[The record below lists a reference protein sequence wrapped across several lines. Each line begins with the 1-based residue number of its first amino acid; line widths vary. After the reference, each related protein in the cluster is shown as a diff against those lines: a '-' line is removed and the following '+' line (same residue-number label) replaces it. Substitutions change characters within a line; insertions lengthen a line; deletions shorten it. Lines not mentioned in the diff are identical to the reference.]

1 VTGRHRSPGS
11 YNEKFFPKTMQSPPG
26 LPYLRELIL
35 FLALAGVVIPL
46 LQRLRVSQVLGFLVL
61 GTIVGPFGLGRLG
74 TEHQWLAY
82 FTITSTEPVR
92 ALAEFGVI
100 FLLFLIGLELSTDR
114 LWSLRRWVF
123 VGGGLQVVVSAAIIA
138 PIAWIFG
145 NSWEVSLVLG
155 IVLAFSSTAIVM
167 QTLAEHRELASP
179 VGRSSFAV
187 LLFQDLAVVPLL
199 VLIAIA
205 GDSEGRS
212 FLDLLGIAFSKAA
225 LGVGGILLAGRFL
238 LRPLFH
244 QVSRLR
250 QADAF
255 VAFTL
260 LAIIGTAAI
269 SWSAGL
275 SMALGAFLAG
285 LLLADTEYRHEIEI
299 TIEPF
304 KGLLMGL
311 FFMSVGM
318 GIDVHA
324 FLLNPIWIIASV
336 LGLLAIKG
344 FVVGL
349 LFSLLGLSRRQAV
362 EGALLLGQGG
372 EFAFIIVGTG
382 MIQGFVP
389 EAVGHF
395 MLLVVGISMLLT
407 PFFAQ
412 AGRAIGRRMGRHD
425 EHRMSPAAAENE
437 LRSMSGHV
445 IIAGFGRVGQLLGQ
459 VLDSQKVP
467 FVAID
472 NDSRLV
478 TKFRS
483 DGVPV
488 YFGDASR
495 AEILRKLGAERAE
508 ALVVTLDHPQAAG
521 HAVRAVRRE
530 FPELPIFVRAR
541 DERHALALKGD
552 GATIAIPETLE
563 ASLQLAGYVL
573 ERLGMPDDVLS
584 RLIQEQND
592 RHLRAQRRREA

>member
-1 VTGRHRSPGS
+1 
-11 YNEKFFPKTMQSPPG
+11 MQSHQG

-35 FLALAGVVIPL
+35 FLALAGIVIPL
-46 LQRLRVSQVLGFLVL
+46 LQRLRLSQVLGFLVL

-74 TEHQWLAY
+74 AEHQWLSY

-123 VGGGLQVVVSAAIIA
+123 VGGGLQVALSAAIIA

-167 QTLAEHRELASP
+167 QILAEHRELASP

-199 VLIAIA
+199 VLIAFA

-212 FLDLLGIAFSKAA
+212 FLGLLGIAFGKAA
-225 LGVGGILLAGRFL
+225 VGVGGILLAGRFL
-238 LRPLFH
+238 LRPLFQ

-250 QADAF
+250 QADTF

-324 FLLNPIWIIASV
+324 FVRDPVWIIASV

-344 FVVGL
+344 AVVGL
-349 LFSLLGLSRRQAV
+349 LFNVLGLPGRQAV

-372 EFAFIIVGTG
+372 EFAFIIVGMG
-382 MIQGFVP
+382 MIQGFLP
-389 EAVGHF
+389 EPVGQF

-407 PFFAQ
+407 PVFAS
-412 AGRAIGRRMGRHD
+412 AGRVVARRLGRRH
-425 EHRMSPAAAENE
+425 EHRMSPDAAEKD
-437 LRSMSGHV
+437 LRSLAGHV

-467 FVAID
+467 YVAID

-478 TKFRS
+478 TKCRT
-483 DGVPV
+483 DRAPV

-541 DERHALALKGD
+541 DERHAQALKGA

-573 ERLGMPDDVLS
+573 ERLGMPEDVLS
-584 RLIQEQND
+584 RIIQEQND
-592 RHLRAQRRREA
+592 RHLRSQRIGER

>member
-1 VTGRHRSPGS
+1 
-11 YNEKFFPKTMQSPPG
+11 MQTHQG

-35 FLALAGVVIPL
+35 FLALAGIVIPL
-46 LQRLRVSQVLGFLVL
+46 LQRLRLSQVLGFLVL

-74 TEHQWLAY
+74 AEHRWLSF
-82 FTITSTEPVR
+82 FTITSAEPVR

-123 VGGGLQVVVSAAIIA
+123 VGGGLQVALSAVIIA

-145 NSWEVSLVLG
+145 NTWEVSLVLG
-155 IVLAFSSTAIVM
+155 IVLSFSSTAIVM
-167 QTLAEHRELASP
+167 QILAEQRELASP
-179 VGRSSFAV
+179 VGRSGFAV

-199 VLIAIA
+199 VLIALA
-205 GDSEGRS
+205 GESGERS
-212 FLDLLGIAFSKAA
+212 FLSLLGIAFGKAV
-225 LGVGGILLAGRFL
+225 LGVGCILLAGRFL

-250 QADAF
+250 QADTF

-260 LAIIGTAAI
+260 LAIIGTAAV

-285 LLLADTEYRHEIEI
+285 LLLADSEYRHEIEI

-318 GIDVHA
+318 GIDVQA
-324 FLLNPIWIIASV
+324 LARNPVWIFASV

-344 FVVGL
+344 AVVGL
-349 LFSLLGLSRRQAV
+349 LFNFLGLNWRQAV
-362 EGALLLGQGG
+362 EGAALLGQGG
-372 EFAFIIVGTG
+372 EFAFIIVGMG
-382 MIQGFVP
+382 MIGGLIP
-389 EAVGHF
+389 EPVGQF
-395 MLLVVGISMLLT
+395 ILLVVGFSMLLT
-407 PFFAQ
+407 PLFAQ
-412 AGRAIGRRMGRHD
+412 AGRAVARRMARGD
-425 EHRMSPAAAENE
+425 ELRMSPDAAERE
-437 LRSMSGHV
+437 LRSISGHV

-459 VLDSQKVP
+459 VLESQKVP
-467 FVAID
+467 YVAID

-478 TKFRS
+478 TKLRT
-483 DGVPV
+483 DRLPV

-508 ALVVTLDHPQAAG
+508 SLVVTLDHPQAAG

-530 FPELPIFVRAR
+530 FPDLSIFVRAR
-541 DERHALALKGD
+541 DEKHALSLKEA

-563 ASLQLAGYVL
+563 ASLQLSGYVL
-573 ERLGMPDDVLS
+573 ERLGMPDDVLA
-584 RLIQEQND
+584 RIIQEQNE
-592 RHLRAQRRREA
+592 RHLRRQRRGER